1 MSLLYL
7 RARPIVAFDATNAE
21 HRRYYRKFIETQSW
35 GHCPVRFMVESLNT
49 DLLAYI
55 NATMLAWYI
64 EQEFKND
71 KAATKKNTKPR
82 SKSTSGT
89 VSSGQS
95 ISTKSSRVQEKV
107 SA

>member
-1 MSLLYL
+1 
-7 RARPIVAFDATNAE
+7 
-21 HRRYYRKFIETQSW
+21 
-35 GHCPVRFMVESLNT
+35 MVESLNT

-89 VSSGQS
+89 VSSRQS
-95 ISTKSSRVQEKV
+95 ISTKSSRVKEKV